1 MANRTFAIGDLHGD
15 LEALFKLLACFPS
28 LDKDDT
34 FVFVGDYIDR
44 GPKSKQVLDYV
55 RGLSSQIP
63 CKIVTLRGN
72 HEDAWLRV
80 VERGWDEFIL
90 PPGNG
95 CLATLRSYGDGP
107 VPAEDEAP
115 NPDELLLLRT
125 GGFLPD
131 EDVAWLQALP
141 CWYEDEHAIY
151 VHAGLPKQAD
161 GFPHPKD
168 VDPQTALLWCREE
181 AFFREY
187 RGKLVV
193 FGHTGT
199 EFLPP
204 ELSGYT
210 PDDPADLW
218 AGECCIGI
226 DTGAGK
232 PGGFLTA
239 VELPGKHVYES
250 R

>member
-1 MANRTFAIGDLHGD
+1 MADRTFAVGDIHGD
-15 LEALFKLLACFPS
+15 LEALFRLLGCLPP

-34 FVFVGDYIDR
+34 LVFVGDYLDR
-44 GPKSKQVLDYV
+44 GPKSKQVIDFI
-55 RGLSSQIP
+55 LSLP
-63 CKIVTLRGN
+63 RHTPAKLVTLRGN

-80 VERGWDEFIL
+80 VERGWDEFII
-90 PPGNG
+90 PAGNG
-95 CLATLRSYGDGP
+95 CLATLRSYTDGP
-107 VPAEDEAP
+107 VPEEEEVP
-115 NPDELLLLRT
+115 KPDEIMMLRT
-125 GGFLPD
+125 GGFFPD
-131 EDVAWLQALP
+131 EHVAWMQKLP
-141 CWYEDEHAIY
+141 YWYEDARAIY
-151 VHAGLPKQAD
+151 VHAGLPKEPY

-168 VDPQTALLWCREE
+168 VDPQAILLWCREE

-187 RGKLVV
+187 EGKLII

-218 AGECCIGI
+218 AGECCIGV

-232 PGGFLTA
+232 EGGFLTA
-239 VELPGKHVYES
+239 VELPAKRVYES